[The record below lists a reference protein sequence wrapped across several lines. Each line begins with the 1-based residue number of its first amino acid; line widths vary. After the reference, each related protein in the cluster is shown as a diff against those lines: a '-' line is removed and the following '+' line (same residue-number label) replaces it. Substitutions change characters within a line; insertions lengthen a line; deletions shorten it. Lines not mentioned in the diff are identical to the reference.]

1 MTKVT
6 KHVNFCYKICSDLAK
21 QVFSTCVLSCSSAN
35 SFICID
41 RWRNNEEIS
50 TKQNVKIR
58 HLAPPCG
65 ARWPMGKLPCPI
77 EGQDDVYSLSTS
89 SCPIAVTMWS
99 SYRHL
104 APVILPQPTKTWNHL
119 ICKPHGLVK
128 QKRVNAFELVK
139 IIVHNRNLPISDSLL
154 LFTKFEVESSIVQ
167 IAQSMKRTSKNS
179 N

>member
-1 MTKVT
+1 MLWFTKQL
-6 KHVNFCYKICSDLAK
+6 FR
-21 QVFSTCVLSCSSAN
+21 TCFLSCSSAK

-41 RWRNNEEIS
+41 RWRNNEETW

-104 APVILPQPTKTWNHL
+104 APVILPQPTMTWNRL
-119 ICKPHGLVK
+119 ICKLHGLIK
-128 QKRVNAFELVK
+128 QKMLSAFELVK
-139 IIVHNRNLPISDSLL
+139 ITVHNRNLLIFW
-154 LFTKFEVESSIVQ
+154 LFAALHKIRGWIEYCS
-167 IAQSMKRTSKNS
+167 NS
-179 N
+179 TVN

>member
-1 MTKVT
+1 MHLNWYNRGRRGKTTKVT
-6 KHVNFCYKICSDLAK
+6 KLVDFWTKICSDLTK

-35 SFICID
+35 SFIFVD
-41 RWRNNEEIS
+41 RRLNNEEIS

-104 APVILPQPTKTWNHL
+104 APVILPQPTMTWSRL
-119 ICKPHGLVK
+119 ICKLHGLIK
-128 QKRVNAFELVK
+128 QKMLSAFELVK
-139 IIVHNRNLPISDSLL
+139 TTVHNINLLIFW
-154 LFTKFEVESSIVQ
+154 LF
-167 IAQSMKRTSKNS
+167 AALHKN
-179 N
+179 